1 MTPSTKV
8 EAERAAVAEAQR
20 VAKVEAA
27 ERGVVERA
35 AHWVAKMDKAL
46 ANRRDVDQR

>member
-8 EAERAAVAEAQR
+8 EAERVAVAEAQR
-20 VAKVEAA
+20 AAKVEAA
-27 ERGVVERA
+27 ERA

-46 ANRRDVDQR
+46 AYRRDVDQR